1 MTYTALLIQF
11 NSFEKDV
18 ARFEAMAGA
27 MFRAVNL
34 DVATKQPPQG
44 FVDLL
49 YSIAAHSRPVKHA
62 TGEVKHTNK
71 SADRILRAYACAAP
85 TFDRRLASP
94 RRVPARAGGVEP
106 RAALPAVGRRLARAA
121 ALGAGHDG
129 HGERRGGCDAG
140 ALQQRRDA
148 PRAGGGRL
156 LGRDGR

>member
-1 MTYTALLIQF
+1 MEVLVTYTALLIQF

-49 YSIAAHSRPVKHA
+49 YSIAAHLRPVKHA

-85 TFDRRLASP
+85 TSHRPSP
-94 RRVPARAGGVEP
+94 RVAEASACTNWRCGAPACSSRCW
-106 RAALPAVGRRLARAA
+106 AATGACRSSGRRA
-121 ALGAGHDG
+121 
-129 HGERRGGCDAG
+129 
-140 ALQQRRDA
+140 
-148 PRAGGGRL
+148 
-156 LGRDGR
+156 